1 MAELGIGEQRK
12 ELEDIEIELL
22 VDGLF
27 RYYGFDFREYSPAS
41 LKRRILSIQ
50 RYEKLASVSALQDKV
65 FHDPVF
71 LDRFLM
77 SIAVNVSAMFRDPGF
92 FLSFREKAIPV
103 LRTYPFV
110 RIWVAGCSMGEEVYS
125 LAILLQEEGIYNR
138 CRIYATDM
146 SEAVLRK
153 AREGIFSLDLM
164 QSYTNNYIKA
174 GGKRSFSEY
183 YTSAYD
189 SAIFQAPLKE
199 RIIFSQH
206 NLVTDRSF
214 NEFNVILCRNVM
226 IYFNKTLQER
236 VHLLLYESLMKFGI
250 LGLGDKET
258 LHLSPTARL
267 YEILD
272 ENEKLYRRIA

>member
-1 MAELGIGEQRK
+1 MAETEIREQPK
-12 ELEDIEIELL
+12 ELEDIEVDLL

-41 LKRRILSIQ
+41 LKRRILNIKRS
-50 RYEKLASVSALQDKV
+50 EKLATISSLQDKV

-77 SIAVNVSAMFRDPGF
+77 SLVVNVSAMFRDPGF

-103 LRTYPFV
+103 LRTYPFI
-110 RIWVAGCSMGEEVYS
+110 RIWIAGCSMGEEVYS

-153 AREGIFSLDLM
+153 AREGIYPLDLM
-164 QSYTNNYIKA
+164 QSYTSNYIKA
-174 GGKRSFSEY
+174 GGKKSFSQY
-183 YTSAYD
+183 YTSGYD
-189 SAIFQAPLKE
+189 NAIFQAALKE
-199 RIIFSQH
+199 NIIFSQH

-226 IYFNKTLQER
+226 IYFNKSLQER

-258 LHLSPTARL
+258 LHFSPTGPL

-272 ENEKLYRRIA
+272 GSEKLYRRIA

>member
-1 MAELGIGEQRK
+1 MAEPEIVEQPK

-41 LKRRILSIQ
+41 LKRRILNIVRS
-50 RYEKLASVSALQDKV
+50 EKLASVSALQDKV

-77 SIAVNVSAMFRDPGF
+77 SLVVSVSAMFRDPDF
-92 FLSFREKAIPV
+92 FLSFREKAVPL

-125 LAILLQEEGIYNR
+125 MAILLQEEGIYDR

-153 AREGIFSLDLM
+153 AREGIFPLDLM
-164 QSYTNNYIKA
+164 QNYTNNYIKA

-183 YTSAYD
+183 YTAGYN
-189 SAIFQAPLKE
+189 SAIFPAVLKE
-199 RIIFSQH
+199 NIVFSQH

-226 IYFNKTLQER
+226 IYFNKSLQER
-236 VHLLLYESLMKFGI
+236 VQQLLYDSLMMFGI

-258 LHLSPTARL
+258 LQFSPTARL

-272 ENEKLYRRIA
+272 GNEKLYRRIA

>member
-1 MAELGIGEQRK
+1 MDEQPQ

-41 LKRRILSIQ
+41 LKRRILHIVRS
-50 RYEKLASVSALQDKV
+50 EKLASVSALQDKV

-77 SIAVNVSAMFRDPGF
+77 SLAVNVSAMFRDPGF

-125 LAILLQEEGIYNR
+125 LAILLQEEGIYDR

-153 AREGIFSLDLM
+153 AREGIFPLDLM
-164 QSYTNNYIKA
+164 QNYSNNYVKA
-174 GGKRSFSEY
+174 GGKRSLSEY
-183 YTSAYD
+183 YTSGYD
-189 SAIFQAPLKE
+189 SGIFHAALKE
-199 RIIFSQH
+199 NIIFSQH

-226 IYFNKTLQER
+226 IYFNRSLQER
-236 VHLLLYESLMKFGI
+236 VHRLLYESLVKFGI

-258 LHLSPTARL
+258 LEFGPTERQ
-267 YEILD
+267 YEALD
-272 ENEKLYRRIA
+272 ANEKLYRRIA